1 MTRRRRRATE
11 TFSLSFLDCICC
23 GFGAI
28 ILLVVITKMFEP
40 KLRDE
45 SADQAEGRLIWLT
58 QRIEDISIDTDRTAE
73 QLSMTEAELVR
84 ERQRLAEL
92 RRELARIE
100 SSYDDVRSA
109 SMIAEDLEGRLHRA
123 RQRLTEEMQRL
134 LADFR
139 RRPEDAPVGGI
150 PIDSEYIIFVIDTSP
165 SMTEYTWGR
174 MMQTMEE
181 ILDVY
186 PEVRGMQVMNDMGTY
201 LFSRY
206 AGEWITDTPALRRA
220 VMEGLRN
227 WRPFS
232 NSSPVEG
239 ISNAVRT
246 YATRQRGVSVYYLG
260 DEMHGH
266 NLDHAARQI
275 QRANR
280 GPDGQPM
287 ARIHAIGFPVI
298 YDYTGSVQATG
309 LRFAVLMRIIC
320 EQNNGTFV
328 ALHSGRGLRGVR

>member
-1 MTRRRRRATE
+1 MSRRKRRATE

-28 ILLVVITKMFEP
+28 ILLIVITKIYEPRLREETDDQTEARLMF
-40 KLRDE
+40 LN
-45 SADQAEGRLIWLT
+45 QRL
-58 QRIEDISIDTDRTAE
+58 EDLAIDSTRTAE
-73 QLSMTEAELVR
+73 QLSVTEAELAR
-84 ERQRLAEL
+84 ERQRLAQL
-92 RRELARIE
+92 QRELARIE
-100 SSYDDVRSA
+100 TAFDDVRDA
-109 SMIAEDLEGRLHRA
+109 AMIAEELEGRLNRA

-139 RRPEDAPVGGI
+139 RRPADAPVGGI

-174 MMQTMEE
+174 MMETMEE

-186 PEVRGMQVMNDMGTY
+186 PEVKGMQVMNDMGTY
-201 LFSRY
+201 LFTRY

-220 VMEGLRN
+220 VMDGLRG

-239 ISNAVRT
+239 ISVAVRT
-246 YATRQRGVSVYYLG
+246 FATRQHGVSIYYLG

-266 NLDHAARQI
+266 NLDHAARQV
-275 QRANR
+275 QRVNR

-287 ARIHAIGFPVI
+287 ARIHSIGFPVI

-328 ALHSGRGLRGVR
+328 ALHSGRGRR

>member
-1 MTRRRRRATE
+1 MSRRKRRATE

-28 ILLVVITKMFEP
+28 ILLIVITKIYEP
-40 KLRDE
+40 RLREETD
-45 SADQAEGRLIWLT
+45 DQTEARLMWLN
-58 QRIEDISIDTDRTAE
+58 QRLEDLAIDSTRTAE
-73 QLSMTEAELVR
+73 QLSVTEAELAR
-84 ERQRLAEL
+84 ERQRLAQL
-92 RRELARIE
+92 QRELARIE
-100 SSYDDVRSA
+100 SAFDDVRDA
-109 SMIAEDLEGRLHRA
+109 AMIAEELEGRLNRA

-139 RRPEDAPVGGI
+139 RRPADAPVGGI

-174 MMQTMEE
+174 MMETMEE
-181 ILDVY
+181 ILNVY
-186 PEVRGMQVMNDMGTY
+186 PEVKGMQVMNDMGTY
-201 LFSRY
+201 LFTRY

-220 VMEGLRN
+220 VMDGLRG

-239 ISNAVRT
+239 ISAAVRT
-246 YATRQRGVSVYYLG
+246 FATRQHGVSIYYLG

-266 NLDHAARQI
+266 NLDHAARQV
-275 QRANR
+275 QRVNR

-287 ARIHAIGFPVI
+287 ARIHSIGFPVI

-328 ALHSGRGLRGVR
+328 ALHSGRGRR

>member
-1 MTRRRRRATE
+1 MRRRRRRDTD
-11 TFSLSFLDCICC
+11 TLSLSFLDAICC

-28 ILLVVITKMFEP
+28 ILLIVITKIFEP
-40 KLRDE
+40 RLREATTDDVE
-45 SADQAEGRLIWLT
+45 ARLTFLN
-58 QRIEDISIDTDRTAE
+58 QRLEDIAIDSERAADRLSI
-73 QLSMTEAELVR
+73 TEAELAR
-84 ERQRLAEL
+84 ERQRIETL

-100 SSYDDVRSA
+100 SSQADATDAAR
-109 SMIAEDLEGRLHRA
+109 IAEELEGRLNRA

-139 RRPEDAPVGGI
+139 RRPEDSPVGGI

-165 SMTEYTWGR
+165 SMTEYTWPR
-174 MMQTMEE
+174 MMRIMEE
-181 ILDVY
+181 ILDTY

-201 LFSRY
+201 LFTRY
-206 AGEWITDTPALRRA
+206 AGEWIADTPALRRA
-220 VMEGLRN
+220 VMDGLRG

-239 ISNAVRT
+239 VSRAVQT
-246 YATRQRGVSVYYLG
+246 FATRQHGVSIYYLG

-266 NLDHAARQI
+266 NLHQAAEQI
-275 QRANR
+275 RRANM

-287 ARIHAIGFPVI
+287 ARIHSIGFPVI

-309 LRFAVLMRIIC
+309 LRFAVLMRIVT

-328 ALHSGRGLRGVR
+328 ALHSGRGRDR

>member
-1 MTRRRRRATE
+1 MRRRKRRATE

-45 SADQAEGRLIWLT
+45 SADEAETRVMWLS
-58 QRIEDISIDTDRTAE
+58 QRIEDIAIDTTRTAE
-73 QLSMTEAELVR
+73 QLSITETELAR

-92 RRELARIE
+92 RRELERIE
-100 SSYDDVRSA
+100 GSYDDVRSA
-109 SMIAEDLEGRLHRA
+109 AVIAQDLEGRLSRA

-139 RRPEDAPVGGI
+139 KRPEEAPVGGI

-165 SMTEYTWGR
+165 SMTEYAWAR

-186 PEVRGMQVMNDMGTY
+186 PEVKGMQVMNDMGTY
-201 LFSRY
+201 LITRY

-239 ISNAVRT
+239 VVHAVRT
-246 YATRQRGVSVYYLG
+246 YATRQHSVSVYYLG
-260 DEMHGH
+260 DEMHGQ

-309 LRFAVLMRIIC
+309 LRFAVLMRIIA

-328 ALHSGRGLRGVR
+328 ALHSGRGWRAGR